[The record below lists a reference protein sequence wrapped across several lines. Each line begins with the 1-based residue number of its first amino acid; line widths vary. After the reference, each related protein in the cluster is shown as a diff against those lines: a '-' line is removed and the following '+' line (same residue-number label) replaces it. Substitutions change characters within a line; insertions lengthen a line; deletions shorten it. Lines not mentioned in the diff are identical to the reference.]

1 MKTLC
6 AGLVLVA
13 SAAFLGC
20 ETKSTSGGP
29 LAKDTN
35 RTGTITQPEGTFSL
49 IPPRMSTTIKQG
61 ETHAVTISIDRGKNF
76 DEDVSLKF
84 EDLPKGVSVEPAS
97 PTIKHGDKEVKVEL
111 KAADDAAL
119 GDHTIKVVGHPG
131 KGPDATH
138 EMKIKVEK
146 K

>member
-29 LAKDTN
+29 GAKDSN
-35 RTGTITQPEGTFSL
+35 RTGGLTQPENTFSL
-49 IPPRMSTTIKQG
+49 KPPMLSTTIKQG

-76 DEDVSLKF
+76 DKDVALKF
-84 EDLPKGVSVEPAS
+84 DDLPKGVTIEPAS
-97 PTIKHGDKEVKVEL
+97 PTIKHGDKEAKVDV

-119 GDHTIKVVGHPG
+119 GDHVIKVVGHPSE
-131 KGPDATH
+131 GPDATH
-138 EMKIKVEK
+138 EMKIKVDK